1 MNTTWWGQTTHQLK
15 DSHFVPHYHL
25 ESFDQEKADG
35 KTLSKEEIYIY
46 LSSAAFGG
54 LKEKIFCFEGSNVPR
69 NNT

>member
-35 KTLSKEEIYIY
+35 KTLSKEEKYI
-46 LSSAAFGG
+46 F
-54 LKEKIFCFEGSNVPR
+54 KFCSTWWIKRKSILF
-69 NNT
+69 

>member
-35 KTLSKEEIYIY
+35 KTLSKEEKYI
-46 LSSAAFGG
+46 
-54 LKEKIFCFEGSNVPR
+54 
-69 NNT
+69 